1 MRKRLKNYTCA
12 EEEKK
17 RAADL
22 VGKYGGMSEDALYAK
37 LMQEVASARSNGSFS
52 AAELAENVARMRPY
66 LTKEQAEKLDH
77 LLRIIGG

>member
-1 MRKRLKNYTCA
+1 MRKRLKNYTCTGD
-12 EEEKK
+12 EKA

-22 VGKYGGMSEDALYAK
+22 VDKYSGMSEDALYAR
-37 LMQEVASARSNGSFS
+37 LMQEVASARSNGTFS
-52 AAELAENVARMRPY
+52 AAELAENVARMRSY